1 MSGKTMVMIAVIT
14 AFWLAEPDSAEEL
27 FFMLVAVALV

>member
-27 FFMLVAVALV
+27 FLFVLAVALV